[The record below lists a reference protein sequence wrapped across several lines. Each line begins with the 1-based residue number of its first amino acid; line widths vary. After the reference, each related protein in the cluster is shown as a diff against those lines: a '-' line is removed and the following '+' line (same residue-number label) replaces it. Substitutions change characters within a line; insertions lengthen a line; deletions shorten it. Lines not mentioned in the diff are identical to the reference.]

1 MLLTWNLT
9 TLKYFDWNYFEATK
23 PKVKEK
29 LRNGKG
35 GMKSLNLT
43 QTFFN
48 FHAGL
53 S

>member
-1 MLLTWNLT
+1 MLR
-9 TLKYFDWNYFEATK
+9 YFNWSYFRATK

-29 LRNGKG
+29 LRNCKG
-35 GMKSLNLT
+35 GMKNSNLT
-43 QTFFN
+43 LSCFS